1 MDHFSFHSE
10 QIHSMFK
17 NGKGQTRRNT
27 VSVKNGKGTK
37 AVEFFTM
44 DGKSLRRKE
53 KTLSKSEIENIQMN
67 KFIPKL
73 FKDCTKSVKT
83 RRLRPKQKDQRIR
96 YK

>member
-17 NGKGQTRRNT
+17 NGKGQTRRNI

-37 AVEFFTM
+37 AVEVFTM
-44 DGKSLRRKE
+44 DGKSLSRKE
-53 KTLSKSEIENIQMN
+53 KPLSKSELENIQMN
-67 KFIPKL
+67 RFIPKL

-83 RRLRPKQKDQRIR
+83 RRSRPKPKDQRGR
-96 YK
+96 NK